1 MIQVFADSELIYDS
15 RIDEYRLLGLSAT
28 TGINIGG
35 TAEIVMPPG
44 HPAISSFTSYKTI
57 VEIFKDGILQFR
69 GRALYPSDDFNNQR
83 TIICEG
89 ERCFLNDVIIRPY
102 LYQDNPANIF
112 ANIITIYNAQVESFK
127 QFVIGTVTVTD
138 DNDYIRIESE
148 SAEQVSNVID
158 KLVERCG
165 GYIVFTTN
173 QDGQRVINWLAELNY
188 KSNQIIEFGENLID
202 FARTDT
208 NTNIATVI
216 IPYGAKNEE
225 SGLRVDI
232 TSENNGLDYIQD
244 NEAVSLRGRIV
255 RAVYWDDVTQPIN
268 LLHKAQSYLASSKLI
283 ITSLTLTALD
293 LSLLDKDIDEFR
305 VGDSVQIRSTPHHID
320 EIFQLMERTQN
331 FLDASQDHVTFGK
344 EVSTL
349 TGSDVSGD
357 KKNVTELHRIEQDI
371 KSDFTSGIATQ
382 IAEVKRTLSSLIEQT
397 SNSIQLEVS
406 EKYAKNDEVKKLL
419 STSLTQLKD
428 SFVFMFN
435 SLQAVVDE
443 NDAEARE
450 QFLHISKHIRFENG
464 DIILGESGNEISL
477 RIENDRISFIE
488 SGVEVAYFSDR
499 QLVILDGR
507 FLRSLRIGNF
517 ALIHR
522 ANRNLSLV
530 KVGD

>member
-1 MIQVFADSELIYDS
+1 M
-15 RIDEYRLLGLSAT
+15 
-28 TGINIGG
+28 
-35 TAEIVMPPG
+35 
-44 HPAISSFTSYKTI
+44 
-57 VEIFKDGILQFR
+57 
-69 GRALYPSDDFNNQR
+69 
-83 TIICEG
+83 
-89 ERCFLNDVIIRPY
+89 
-102 LYQDNPANIF
+102 
-112 ANIITIYNAQVESFK
+112 
-127 QFVIGTVTVTD
+127 
-138 DNDYIRIESE
+138 
-148 SAEQVSNVID
+148 
-158 KLVERCG
+158 
-165 GYIVFTTN
+165 
-173 QDGQRVINWLAELNY
+173 
-188 KSNQIIEFGENLID
+188 
-202 FARTDT
+202 
-208 NTNIATVI
+208 
-216 IPYGAKNEE
+216 
-225 SGLRVDI
+225 
-232 TSENNGLDYIQD
+232 
-244 NEAVSLRGRIV
+244 RGRIV